1 MAAEHGL
8 QYFYWCCLGE
18 DRIILGAT
26 FSKLKKKMVESF
38 IHSCME
44 EKLPDGDINAD
55 GNIEFL

>member
-1 MAAEHGL
+1 MGYHVFFNFDSPNGH
-8 QYFYWCCLGE
+8 
-18 DRIILGAT
+18 
-26 FSKLKKKMVESF
+26 KMVESF